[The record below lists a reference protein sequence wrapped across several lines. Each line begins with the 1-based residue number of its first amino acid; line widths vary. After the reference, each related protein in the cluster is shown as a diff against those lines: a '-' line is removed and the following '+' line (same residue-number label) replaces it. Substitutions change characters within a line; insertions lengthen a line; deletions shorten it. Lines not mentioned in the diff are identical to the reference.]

1 MCPPHLLTLWAR
13 AKCFAKGYKMT
24 VTAKTSP
31 PEIFTSDFSLP
42 VQVYAVL
49 VKGSN
54 FHPADS
60 EEAAE
65 G

>member
-1 MCPPHLLTLWAR
+1 
-13 AKCFAKGYKMT
+13 MT